1 MKLIIKIAL
10 GIILA
15 LFVLVGIVTC
25 VGSCLDFDDEEQ
37 TEEYEEERTD
47 DYYEDDD
54 EISAVMKL

>member
-25 VGSCLDFDDEEQ
+25 VGGCLDFDEESQ
-37 TEEYEEERTD
+37 TEEYEEE
-47 DYYEDDD
+47 
-54 EISAVMKL
+54 AG